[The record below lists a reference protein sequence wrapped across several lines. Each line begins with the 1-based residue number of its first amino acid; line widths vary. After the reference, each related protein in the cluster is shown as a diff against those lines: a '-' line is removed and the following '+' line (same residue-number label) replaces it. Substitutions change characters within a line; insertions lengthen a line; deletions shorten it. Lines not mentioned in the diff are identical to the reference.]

1 MRERVCVERY
11 MRTMGVGRHMVR
23 GGKDEI
29 GTGRYG
35 QLEVQGLEN
44 VQLRTRGMR
53 IGTWV
58 CMRCWLE
65 MVNMGR

>member
-44 VQLRTRGMR
+44 VWLRT
-53 IGTWV
+53 
-58 CMRCWLE
+58 
-65 MVNMGR
+65 